1 MTIRVAL
8 EHRTTYTFAEP
19 VEVFPH
25 TVRLRPAPHSRTPIA
40 AYSLTVTPRNHFINW
55 QQDPFGNYL
64 ARLVF
69 PEPVKE
75 LDICV
80 DLVADMMVINPFDFF
95 LEEYAERYPF
105 AYPDALR
112 ADLEPYLRRV
122 AESDADGP
130 GPLVR
135 QWVQQHIT
143 QRYARLTGDDRP
155 RMVDFLVAVNTAL
168 QSDIAYTVRMEPG
181 VQTPDTTLAK
191 ALGSCRDSAWLL
203 VSVLREASL
212 AARFPG
218 GFLVNLG
225 GDIATAG
232 DLPAGGWRIGIE
244 AASGSPLQVV
254 TGAGQAFATSSTQ
267 KRTWATGVSDERR
280 HHIVDPRTGRT
291 AASPWA
297 QVTCAAAS
305 ALEAN
310 AASTAAIILGPE
322 APDWLRRNGIPARL
336 DSLDGTVM
344 TTPGWPEADR

>member
-1 MTIRVAL
+1 MTTVAPPQAQPTSTRFHAIGTT
-8 EHRTTYTFAEP
+8 HRIHVTEP
-19 VEVFPH
+19 ATLIDATAIAREELAQLDLAASRFRPDSEVS
-25 TVRLRPAPHSRTPIA
+25 RLAARA
-40 AYSLTVTPRNHFINW
+40 AYGPAWVFASPTLVH
-55 QQDPFGNYL
+55 YL
-64 ARLVF
+64 G
-69 PEPVKE
+69 E
-75 LDICV
+75 
-80 DLVADMMVINPFDFF
+80 
-95 LEEYAERYPF
+95 
-105 AYPDALR
+105 ALR
-112 ADLEPYLRRV
+112 A
-122 AESDADGP
+122 
-130 GPLVR
+130 
-135 QWVQQHIT
+135 
-143 QRYARLTGDDRP
+143 ARLTDGLVDPTVGAAVAASGYDADLLLVQRRP
-155 RMVDFLVAVNTAL
+155 AVAHPRHVESVPGWRRIDLDPA
-168 QSDIAYTVRMEPG
+168 SRRVTVPMG
-181 VQTPDTTLAK
+181 CVIDLGASAK
-191 ALGSCRDSAWLL
+191 AAAADRIA
-203 VSVLREASL
+203 ASL

-244 AASGSPLQVV
+244 AASGSLLQVV

-305 ALEAN
+305 TLEAN